1 MPIKPEVLKVKQSAR
16 SRLFLVEEL
25 KLKFSNG
32 VERTYERLASRG
44 NGAVMMIAIDS
55 DNNLLLVREYA
66 GGIEDYTLSLP
77 KGAVDAGETI
87 FQAADRELKE
97 EVGFGA
103 NRIDFLKEMTT
114 APNYMG
120 HKLQAVIA
128 RDLYPCKLE
137 GDEPEPLE
145 VVKWPL
151 SDIDNLALNP
161 EFTEGRAIAGLYMAK
176 YFIENLKD

>member
-1 MPIKPEVLKVKQSAR
+1 MPIKPEVLKIKPSAK
-16 SRLFLVEEL
+16 SRLFLIEEL
-25 KLKFSNG
+25 QLRFSNG

-44 NGAVMMIAIDS
+44 NGAVMMIPIDQD
-55 DNNLLLVREYA
+55 DNILLVREYA

-77 KGAVDAGETI
+77 KGAVDQGESI
-87 FQAADRELKE
+87 FEAADRELKE

-103 NRIDFLKEMTT
+103 KRIEFLKELTT

-120 HKLQAVIA
+120 HKLQAILV
-128 RDLYPCKLE
+128 RDLYPCRLE

-151 SDIDNLALNP
+151 NDIDNLVANP
-161 EFTEGRAIAGLYMAK
+161 EFTEGRAIAGLYLARH
-176 YFIENLKD
+176 FVQQNP

>member
-1 MPIKPEVLKVKQSAR
+1 MPIKPEVLNIRNSAK

-25 KLKFSNG
+25 QLRFSNG

-55 DNNLLLVREYA
+55 EKNLLLVREYA
-66 GGIEDYTLSLP
+66 GGINEYTLSLP
-77 KGAVDAGETI
+77 KGAVDEGENI
-87 FQAADRELKE
+87 YQAADRELKE
-97 EVGFGA
+97 EIGFGA
-103 NRIDFLKEMTT
+103 QRIDFLKEMTT

-128 RDLYPCKLE
+128 RDLYACRLV

-161 EFTEGRAIAGLYMAK
+161 EFTEGRAIAGLYMARH
-176 YFIENLKD
+176 FIEKNS

>member
-1 MPIKPEVLKVKQSAR
+1 MPTKPEVLNIRNSAK
-16 SRLFLVEEL
+16 SKLFLVEEL
-25 KLKFSNG
+25 QLRFSNG
-32 VERTYERLASRG
+32 VERTYERLATRG

-55 DNNLLLVREYA
+55 EDNLLLVREYA
-66 GGIEDYTLSLP
+66 GGIDDYTLSLP
-77 KGAVDAGETI
+77 KGAVDKGEDI
-87 FQAADRELKE
+87 YQAADRELKE
-97 EVGFGA
+97 EIGFGA
-103 NRIDFLKEMTT
+103 SRIDFLKEMTT

-128 RDLYPCKLE
+128 RDLYPCRLE

-161 EFTEGRAIAGLYMAK
+161 EFTEGRAIAGLYMARH
-176 YFIENLKD
+176 FINKNK